1 MLFVIQLLSV
11 CTIDQQQCSHRVSK
25 KYMNVCNIVNIL
37 YFPHRTPAM
46 ELANARNGDQV
57 QPLRYQWPLQSDIPL
72 TQAISKVQ

>member
-1 MLFVIQLLSV
+1 
-11 CTIDQQQCSHRVSK
+11 
-25 KYMNVCNIVNIL
+25 MNVCNIVNIL

-57 QPLRYQWPLQSDIPL
+57 QPLRYQWPPQSDIPL

>member
-1 MLFVIQLLSV
+1 MITNNVLIECLKNV
-11 CTIDQQQCSHRVSK
+11 
-25 KYMNVCNIVNIL
+25 MNVCNIVNIL
-37 YFPHRTPAM
+37 YFDHRTPAM